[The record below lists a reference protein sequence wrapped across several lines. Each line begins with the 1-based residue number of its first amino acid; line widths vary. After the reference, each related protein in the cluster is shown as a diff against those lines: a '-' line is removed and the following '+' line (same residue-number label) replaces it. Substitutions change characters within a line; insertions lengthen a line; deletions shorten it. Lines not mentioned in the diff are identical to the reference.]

1 MRLLP
6 LLILRLMGVVVLCL
20 ALAIG
25 WLLADSH
32 RRIAAD
38 RDATAVRM
46 SQHLQGLYWQRL
58 LWRDGLYRDG
68 LLPLP
73 EWETLA
79 TQSLIAPGVCV
90 TFAPPGHDRRSLC
103 SQVEALGPVPPEWF
117 ATTYEAVLGRHRAI
131 ETALTVRDK
140 NAGTILTEVDANA
153 AMRLTWSAVA
163 APVGVA
169 ASMAGGIAL
178 LAALMIGHALLPA
191 RAIIEALGKLEHGQL
206 AWRLPRFRST
216 EFNHIVRAFNELA
229 ARLHTTN
236 AERAALTARLFQVQ
250 EEERRAL
257 ARDLHDEF
265 GQSLAATRALATL
278 IEANAATD
286 RPEIANDART
296 ISRMQ
301 EGLMDTLQSTLVRLR
316 SQNIEELGLEASL
329 RQLVADH
336 NTQSA
341 SGTIFRLDISDGFAA
356 LHKRIAVDLYRI
368 AQECLTNATK
378 HGRPSEVRVALSRI
392 EDDTS
397 RVTLTVE
404 DDGGG
409 AIGNFQTARG
419 HGLLGIRE
427 RLAALGGTLTIAN
440 AARGIRVMAVVPFG
454 AAGAT
459 V

>member
-6 LLILRLMGVVVLCL
+6 LLFLRLMGVVVLCL

-25 WLLADSH
+25 WLILDSH

-38 RDATAVRM
+38 SDATAARM

-58 LWRDGLYRDG
+58 LWRDGVYQDG

-73 EWETLA
+73 EWQSLV

-90 TFAPPGHDRRSLC
+90 SFAPPGQSRGTLC
-103 SQVEALGPVPPEWF
+103 SQVEALGPVPPQWF
-117 ATTYEAVLGRHRAI
+117 TATYEAVLGRHRAT
-131 ETALTVRDK
+131 ETALTLRDR
-140 NAGTILTEVDANA
+140 NAGTIVTDVDANA
-153 AMRLTWSAVA
+153 ALRLAWNAVA

-169 ASMAGGIAL
+169 VAMAGGIAL

-191 RAIIEALGKLEHGQL
+191 RAIIQALGKLEQGQL
-206 AWRLPRFRST
+206 AWRLPRFKST
-216 EFNHIVRAFNELA
+216 EFNHIARAFNEFA
-229 ARLHTTN
+229 ERLHKTN

-265 GQSLAATRALATL
+265 GQSLAATRALASL
-278 IEANAATD
+278 IEANAASGH
-286 RPEIANDART
+286 PEIANDART
-296 ISRMQ
+296 IGRMQ

-336 NTQSA
+336 NSQSA
-341 SGTIFRLDISDGFAA
+341 SGTIFRLDIADGLVA

-368 AQECLTNATK
+368 TQECLTNATK
-378 HGRPSEVRVALSRI
+378 HGRPSEVRVELSHV
-392 EDDTS
+392 EDATPQ
-397 RVTLTVE
+397 VALTVE

-409 AIGNFQTARG
+409 NVGHFQTARG

-427 RLAALGGTLTIAN
+427 RLSALGGTLTVAN
-440 AARGIRVMAVVPFG
+440 AARGIRVMAVVPLK

-459 V
+459 A

>member
-6 LLILRLMGVVVLCL
+6 LLILRLMGVVILCL

-25 WLLADSH
+25 WLIVDSH
-32 RRIAAD
+32 RKIAAGGA
-38 RDATAVRM
+38 ATAARM
-46 SQHLQGLYWQRL
+46 SQHLQALYWQRL
-58 LWRDGLYRDG
+58 VWRGGLYKDG

-103 SQVEALGPVPPEWF
+103 SQMEALGPVPPEWF
-117 ATTYEAVLGRHRAI
+117 AVTYEAVLGRHRAI
-131 ETALTVRDK
+131 ETALTLRDK

-153 AMRLTWSAVA
+153 ALRLAWSEVA

-169 ASMAGGIAL
+169 ATMAGGIAF

-191 RAIIEALGKLEHGQL
+191 RAIVEALGRLEHGQL
-206 AWRLPRFRST
+206 AWRLPRFKST
-216 EFNHIVRAFNELA
+216 EFNHITRAFNELA
-229 ARLHTTN
+229 ARLHKTN
-236 AERAALTARLFQVQ
+236 SERAALTARLFQVQ

-265 GQSLAATRALATL
+265 GQSLAATRALAAL
-278 IEANAATD
+278 IEANAAAD
-286 RPEIANDART
+286 RPEIAGDART
-296 ISRMQ
+296 IGRMQ
-301 EGLMDTLQSTLVRLR
+301 EGLMEALHSTLIRLR

-341 SGTIFRLDISDGFAA
+341 SGTIFRLDIAGGLST

-378 HGRPSEVRVALSRI
+378 HGRPSEVRVELSRN
-392 EDDTS
+392 EDEMS
-397 RVTLTVE
+397 RVTLMVE

-409 AIGNFQTARG
+409 NVGHFHMARG

-427 RLAALGGTLTIAN
+427 RLSALGGTLTIVN
-440 AARGIRVMAVVPFG
+440 AARGVRVMAVVPLG
-454 AAGAT
+454 AAGAMA
-459 V
+459 

>member
-25 WLLADSH
+25 WLIVHSH
-32 RRIAAD
+32 RRIATDSA
-38 RDATAVRM
+38 ATAARM
-46 SQHLQGLYWQRL
+46 SQHLQAVYWQQL
-58 LWRDGLYRDG
+58 IWRDGIYKDG

-90 TFAPPGHDRRSLC
+90 TFSPPGYEKRSLC
-103 SQVEALGPVPPEWF
+103 SQVEALGSVPPQWF
-117 ATTYEAVLGRHRAI
+117 AASYEAVLGRHGAI
-131 ETALTVRDK
+131 ESALAVRDK
-140 NAGTILTEVDANA
+140 NAWTIETAVDANA
-153 AMRLTWSAVA
+153 ALSLAWSAVA

-169 ASMAGGIAL
+169 AAMAGGIAF

-191 RAIIEALGKLEHGQL
+191 RAIVEALGKLEHGQL
-206 AWRLPRFRST
+206 SWRLPRFKNT
-216 EFNHIVRAFNELA
+216 EFNHIARAFNELA
-229 ARLHTTN
+229 AQLYKTN
-236 AERAALTARLFQVQ
+236 AERATLTARLFQVQ

-265 GQSLAATRALATL
+265 GQSLAATRALAAL
-278 IEANAATD
+278 IEANAVTD

-301 EGLMDTLQSTLVRLR
+301 EGLMETLRSTLVRLR
-316 SQNIEELGLEASL
+316 SQSIEELGLEASL

-336 NTQSA
+336 NAQSA
-341 SGTIFRLDISDGFAA
+341 SGTVFRLDVADGLAT
-356 LHKRIAVDLYRI
+356 LHKRIAIDLYRI

-378 HGRPSEVRVALSRI
+378 HGRPREVRVALARI
-392 EDDTS
+392 EDETS

-409 AIGNFQTARG
+409 DVGQFQTTRG
-419 HGLLGIRE
+419 LGLLGIRE
-427 RLAALGGTLTIAN
+427 RLCDLGGTLTIAN
-440 AARGIRVMAVVPFG
+440 AARGIRVMAIVPFE
-454 AAGAT
+454 ACGAT
-459 V
+459 A